1 MKHILILLSVFALAA
16 CQKVEGPGGQASVS
30 GRIFVR
36 DYNDSFTQLIDTYYA
51 MEQRVYIV
59 YGDDT
64 MYGEEIRTHYDG
76 TFRFNFLTKG
86 KYSVYVYSKDSTF
99 AAPGGQYPLIMEFEI
114 TDKKE
119 SVDLGT
125 ITVLN

>member
-1 MKHILILLSVFALAA
+1 MKHILILLALFVLVG

-30 GRIFVR
+30 GRIYVR
-36 DYNDSFTQLIDTYYA
+36 DYNDSFTQLIDSYFA
-51 MEQRVYIV
+51 PEERVYIV

-76 TFRFNFLTKG
+76 TFRFDFLTTG
-86 KYSVYVYSKDSTF
+86 KYTVYVYSQDSTF
-99 AAPGGQYPLIMEFEI
+99 ATPGGKYPVLMEFEI

-119 SVDLGT
+119 EVDLGT
-125 ITVLN
+125 ITVLK